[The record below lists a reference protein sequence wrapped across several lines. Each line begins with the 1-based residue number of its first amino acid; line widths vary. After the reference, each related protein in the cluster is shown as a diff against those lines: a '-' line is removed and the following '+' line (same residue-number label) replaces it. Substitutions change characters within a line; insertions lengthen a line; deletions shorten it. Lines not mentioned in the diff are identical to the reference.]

1 MQCNA
6 MKKMNEG

>member
-6 MKKMNEG
+6 MVIGRS